1 MCREPSGC
9 AAGPAWPRSCPGP
22 IRVTSWPVGE
32 FEGSHLE
39 VKPDSELPASGRAC
53 KDPVRLEIVCPGIS
67 GFRLLL
73 HIFKQTLSQIFKY
86 RNVPPLRDFIL
97 LMLPLIYNFN
107 VIMLN

>member
-1 MCREPSGC
+1 M
-9 AAGPAWPRSCPGP
+9 
-22 IRVTSWPVGE
+22 GE

-39 VKPDSELPASGRAC
+39 LKPDSELPASGRAC
-53 KDPVRLEIVCPGIS
+53 KDPVRLEILCPGIS
-67 GFRLLL
+67 GFRLRL

-86 RNVPPLRDFIL
+86 RNVLPLRDFIL

>member
-1 MCREPSGC
+1 MCRNPSGC
-9 AAGPAWPRSCPGP
+9 AAGPAWPRSSPGP
-22 IRVTSWPVGE
+22 IISWPVGE
-32 FEGSHLE
+32 FEGGHLE

-67 GFRLLL
+67 GFRLSL

-86 RNVPPLRDFIL
+86 SNVLPLLDFIL